1 MYIVEAVG
9 IYTGDSVNRLGLLSK
24 SQEAMKEIEM
34 PKNQDAKNG
43 IKLCLAL
50 AFMLSA
56 NTAYAKEPGLIQLPT
71 TREGNYAVGQ
81 KFAHCGA
88 HFAFSALIAKR
99 NDMNDAATSFEDQA
113 RGWKLAGMV
122 FLSEAM
128 AEDRKADTEK
138 TFDILVEAKVST
150 LKARHEVDSASSNA
164 EFIKEFNENC
174 LPLRPTQRK
183 LIELYRRG

>member
-1 MYIVEAVG
+1 MAS
-9 IYTGDSVNRLGLLSK
+9 SVSV
-24 SQEAMKEIEM
+24 SS
-34 PKNQDAKNG
+34 
-43 IKLCLAL
+43 IKLGLAL

-56 NTAYAKEPGLIQLPT
+56 NIGYAKEPDLIPFPK
-71 TREGNYAVGQ
+71 TREGNYAVAQ

-88 HFAFSALIAKR
+88 YFAFIALLARR
-99 NDMNDAATSFEDQA
+99 NDMIDVATGSEDQA
-113 RGWKLAGMV
+113 RGWKLTGMF

-150 LKARHEVDSASSNA
+150 LKARHEADSASSKDDFA
-164 EFIKEFNENC
+164 KEFDENC

-183 LIELYRRG
+183 LIELFRRG

>member
-1 MYIVEAVG
+1 
-9 IYTGDSVNRLGLLSK
+9 
-24 SQEAMKEIEM
+24 M
-34 PKNQDAKNG
+34 PKNHDAKNG

-56 NTAYAKEPGLIQLPT
+56 NRGYAKEPGLIPFPT
-71 TREGNYAVGQ
+71 TREGNYAVAQ

-88 HFAFSALIAKR
+88 FFVFTALIAKR
-99 NDMNDAATSFEDQA
+99 NDMNYAATSFEDQA
-113 RGWKLAGMV
+113 RGWKLTGMF

-150 LKARHEVDSASSNA
+150 LKARHEVDSASSKDDFA
-164 EFIKEFNENC
+164 KEFEENC
-174 LPLRPTQRK
+174 FPLRPTQRK
-183 LIELYRRG
+183 LIELFRRE